1 MEKKTKKPV
10 VSIDRL
16 DEKAVN
22 ELKDHVAALTKN
34 GEEMGKVIA
43 DLKSQIGGYKA
54 SNQRY
59 KNRIEE
65 LEKKLKAAND
75 YANEGNELNE
85 KRLTQLDEKQ
95 KKIEELYAQIDSLN
109 IQLSDA
115 KKVADGNMDMLKTY
129 VTAPWWKRIFM

>member
-54 SNQRY
+54 SNQRTSSQENQDG
-59 KNRIEE
+59 KITVRIE
-65 LEKKLKAAND
+65 
-75 YANEGNELNE
+75 
-85 KRLTQLDEKQ
+85 
-95 KKIEELYAQIDSLN
+95 
-109 IQLSDA
+109 
-115 KKVADGNMDMLKTY
+115 
-129 VTAPWWKRIFM
+129 